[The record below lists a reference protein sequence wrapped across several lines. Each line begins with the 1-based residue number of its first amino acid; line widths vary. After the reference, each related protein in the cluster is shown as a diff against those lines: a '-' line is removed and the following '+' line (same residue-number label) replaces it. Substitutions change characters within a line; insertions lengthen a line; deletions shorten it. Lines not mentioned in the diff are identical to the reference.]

1 MKRGS
6 KPGWIKELAKKRIN
20 RLLELA
26 GENLKKHPERT
37 RRYVELARKLSSKYN
52 TSMSGEQK
60 RQLCR
65 KCDAFLVPGLN
76 LSVRADAKIR
86 AQVYT
91 CLECGNARRYG
102 Y

>member
-1 MKRGS
+1 MD
-6 KPGWIKELAKKRIN
+6 

-26 GENLKKHPERT
+26 SENLKKHPERT

-52 TSMSGEQK
+52 APLSGEQK
-60 RQLCR
+60 RQICR
-65 KCDAFLVPGLN
+65 NCDAFLVPGLN
-76 LSVRADAKIR
+76 LSVRADAKTR

-91 CLECGNARRYG
+91 CLECGSARRYG

>member
-1 MKRGS
+1 MRRRS
-6 KPGWIKELAKKRIN
+6 KPNWIKELVRKRID
-20 RLLELA
+20 RLLDLA
-26 GENLKKHPERT
+26 GGNLKRHPDRA

-52 TSMSGEQK
+52 VPMSGEQK
-60 RQLCR
+60 RQICR

-76 LSVRADAKIR
+76 LSVRADARTR

-91 CLECGNARRYG
+91 CLECGSARRYG